1 MNYTTIFQE
10 DGFGAQYQRIIET
23 YLFCKLHNLNFLYS
37 PFTNIEHNYNN
48 DNKFVNNIENFI
60 NLKNNILNTQ
70 DKSVK
75 RIDYGSIVM
84 KFINN
89 NKDLCCKG
97 QHLEFIK
104 KCFWENKD
112 KNVFKNNKLNVAI
125 HIRRINKH
133 DALLGYDNNIGGR
146 ATNDSYYLNII
157 NIIRNK
163 YINEDLQFHIYS
175 QGYEQNFEIFK
186 APDTIL
192 HLNEEL
198 PLTFIGMVG
207 ADILVTSA
215 SSLSYTAALLSDGII
230 YYKTFWH
237 NPRKEWIIC

>member
-23 YLFCKLHNLNFLYS
+23 YLFCKLNNLNFLYS

-48 DNKFVNNIENFI
+48 DNKFVNNIENLI

-70 DKSVK
+70 DESIK

-84 KFINN
+84 KFTNN
-89 NKDLCCKG
+89 NIDLCYNSK
-97 QHLEFIK
+97 HLEFIK

-112 KNVFKNNKLNVAI
+112 KNVFKNNKINIAV
-125 HIRRINKH
+125 HVRRPNSK
-133 DALLGYDNNIGGR
+133 DNRKEG
-146 ATNDSYYLNII
+146 TDTPDKYYLNII
-157 NIIRNK
+157 NIIRNR
-163 YINEDLQFHIYS
+163 YQNRELLFHIYS
-175 QGYEQNFEIFK
+175 QGEDKNFEIFK

-192 HLNEEL
+192 HLNEAL
-198 PLTFIGMVG
+198 PLTFVGMVG

-215 SSLSYTAALLSDGII
+215 SSLSYVAALLSNGVI
-230 YYKTFWH
+230 YYKKFWH
-237 NPRKEWIIC
+237 NPRKEWFIFD

>member
-23 YLFCKLHNLNFLYS
+23 YLFCKLHNLNFLYT
-37 PFTNIEHNYNN
+37 PFTNISHNYNN
-48 DNKFVNNIENFI
+48 NNNFTI
-60 NLKNNILNTQ
+60 NMEHITNLKNNIPNSQ
-70 DKSVK
+70 DKQVK
-75 RIDYGSIVM
+75 KIDYGGTVM

-89 NKDLCCKG
+89 NIDLCYKS

-112 KNVFKNNKLNVAI
+112 KNVFKNNKLNIAV
-125 HIRRINKH
+125 HVRRPNSQ
-133 DALLGYDNNIGGR
+133 DNRKEG
-146 ATNDSYYLNII
+146 TDTPDKYYLNII

-163 YINEDLQFHIYS
+163 YQNREILFHIYS
-175 QGYEQNFEIFK
+175 QGENKNFEIFK
-186 APDTIL
+186 ASDTIL

-198 PLTFIGMVG
+198 SLTFIDMVG

-215 SSLSYTAALLSDGII
+215 SSLSYVAALLSNGIV
-230 YYKTFWH
+230 YYKKFWH
-237 NPRKEWIIC
+237 NPSKEWFIFD